1 MNFSFYTTKEFSYS
15 QGIFIER
22 PNRFIAFVNYN
33 NTTIRCH
40 VPDPG
45 RLKEILY
52 PGVTVLLR
60 FPLIKT
66 NEKTDAGLIGV
77 YVADSDIWVSTDSQL
92 ASRYI
97 REEWKNLPVFKEY
110 DQIKPEFTYGES
122 RIDFLLQNSKKSDKC
137 LIEVKTVG
145 LKKEDNIGYFP
156 DAPTKRGVKH
166 VHELVKAKEQ
176 DSYRSVIV
184 FFVPRSDVLEV
195 KPNKE
200 IDTDFYNAVK
210 HAYNAGVEFVALR
223 NNFKP
228 EGIRFDCQIPFNVD

>member
-1 MNFSFYTTKEFSYS
+1 MNSSFYTTKDFSYS

-22 PNRFIAFVNYN
+22 PNRFIAFVKFN

-60 FPLIKT
+60 FPLIKSS
-66 NEKTDAGLIGV
+66 EKTDAGLIGV
-77 YVADSDIWVSTDSQL
+77 YVPDSDIWVSTDSQL

-97 REEWKNLPVFKEY
+97 REEWKNLPIFKEY
-110 DQIKPEFTYGES
+110 DQIQPEFTYGES
-122 RIDFLLQNSKKSDKC
+122 RLDFLLQKSINKSKC

-145 LKKEDNIGYFP
+145 LKKKDNIGYFP

-166 VHELVKAKEQ
+166 VLELLKATKQ
-176 DSYRSVIV
+176 DNYRSVIT
-184 FFVPRSDVLEV
+184 FFVPRSDVQEV
-195 KPNKE
+195 RPNKE
-200 IDTDFYNAVK
+200 LDEKFYKAIK
-210 HAYNAGVEFVALR
+210 FATESGVECIALR
-223 NNFKP
+223 YIFTP
-228 EGIRFDCQIPFNVD
+228 QGIRFDRQIPFNVD